1 MAKLDIIIP
10 VYNEDENIV
19 KLLKL
24 LDNEVICNFRV
35 LICYDSESDKTLNYL
50 KDSNIIKNEILLIKN
65 PKQGPNSA
73 IIEGIKSSK
82 SKIIL
87 VYMADDFENIKLINR
102 MVDLIEEGN
111 DLVIPSRFIIG
122 GKMLG
127 AVKSKEIVTRVGS
140 HLIYYLARIPFK
152 DCTNAFKMFS
162 TSIVDK
168 IQFDSTTGFTFALE
182 LVAKSYF
189 LKLKIIEVPSTWIE
203 VKNRKSNFKMLRWIP
218 YYIYWL
224 LYSMIKNYTLEI
236 KNYFKWIQ
244 LKKK

>member
-10 VYNEDENIV
+10 VYNEDENII

-24 LDNEVICNFRV
+24 LDNEVICEFRV

-50 KDSNIIKNEILLIKN
+50 KDLNIIKSEILLIKN

-87 VYMADDFENIKLINR
+87 VYMADDFENTKLINR

-127 AVKSKEIVTRVGS
+127 AVKIKEIVTRVGS
-140 HLIYYLARIPFK
+140 HLVYYIARIPVK
-152 DCTNAFKMFS
+152 DSTNAFKMFS
-162 TSIVDK
+162 ASTANK
-168 IQFDSTTGFTFALE
+168 IKFDSTMGFTFALE
-182 LVAKSYF
+182 LVAKAHF
-189 LKLKIIEVPSTWIE
+189 LKLNIIEVPSTWIE
-203 VKNRKSNFKMLRWIP
+203 IKNRKSNFKMLKWLP

-224 LYSMIKNYTLEI
+224 LYSMIKNY
-236 KNYFKWIQ
+236 FK
-244 LKKK
+244 

>member
-24 LDNEVICNFRV
+24 LDNEVICDFRV

-50 KDSNIIKNEILLIKN
+50 KDLNIIKSEILLIKN
-65 PKQGPNSA
+65 PKQGPNLA

-87 VYMADDFENIKLINR
+87 IYMADDFENVKLINR
-102 MVDLIEEGN
+102 MVNLIEEGN

-127 AVKSKEIVTRVGS
+127 AVKIKEIVTRVGS
-140 HLIYYLARIPFK
+140 NLVYYIARIPVK
-152 DCTNAFKMFS
+152 DSTNAFKMLSAS
-162 TSIVDK
+162 TANK
-168 IQFDSTTGFTFALE
+168 IKFDSTMGFTFALE
-182 LVAKSYF
+182 LVAKAHF
-189 LKLKIIEVPSTWIE
+189 LKLNIIEVPSTWIE
-203 VKNRKSNFKMLRWIP
+203 IKNRKSNFKMLKWLP

-224 LYSMIKNYTLEI
+224 LYSMIKNY
-236 KNYFKWIQ
+236 FK
-244 LKKK
+244 

>member
-10 VYNEDENIV
+10 VYNEDENII

-24 LDNEVICNFRV
+24 LDNEVICDFRV

-50 KDSNIIKNEILLIKN
+50 KDPNIIKSEILLIKN
-65 PKQGPNSA
+65 PKQGPNLA
-73 IIEGIKSSK
+73 IIEGIKLSK

-87 VYMADDFENIKLINR
+87 IYMADDFENIKLINR

-127 AVKSKEIVTRVGS
+127 AVKIKEIVTRVGS
-140 HLIYYLARIPFK
+140 HLVYYIARIPVK
-152 DCTNAFKMFS
+152 DSTNAFKMFS
-162 TSIVDK
+162 ASTVNK
-168 IQFDSTTGFTFALE
+168 IKFDSTMGFTFALE
-182 LVAKSYF
+182 LVAKAHF
-189 LKLKIIEVPSTWIE
+189 LKLKITEVPSTWIE
-203 VKNRKSNFKMLRWIP
+203 IKNRKSNFKMLKWLP

-224 LYSMIKNYTLEI
+224 LYSVIKNF
-236 KNYFKWIQ
+236 FKWIQ

>member
-10 VYNEDENIV
+10 VYNEDENII

-24 LDNEVICNFRV
+24 IDNEVTCDFRI

-50 KDSNIIKNEILLIKN
+50 KDPNIIKSEILLIKN

-87 VYMADDFENIKLINR
+87 VYMADDFENIKLINS
-102 MVDLIEEGN
+102 MVNLIEEGN

-127 AVKSKEIVTRVGS
+127 AVKIKEIVTRVGS
-140 HLIYYLARIPFK
+140 NLVYYIARIPVK
-152 DCTNAFKMFS
+152 DSTNAFKMLSAS
-162 TSIVDK
+162 TANK
-168 IQFDSTTGFTFALE
+168 IRFDSTMGFTFALE
-182 LVAKSYF
+182 LVAKAHF
-189 LKLKIIEVPSTWIE
+189 LKLNIIEVPSTWIE
-203 VKNRKSNFKMLRWIP
+203 IKNRKSNFKMLKWLP

-224 LYSMIKNYTLEI
+224 LYSMIKNY
-236 KNYFKWIQ
+236 FK
-244 LKKK
+244 

>member
-10 VYNEDENIV
+10 VYNEDENII

-24 LDNEVICNFRV
+24 IDNEVTCDFRI

-50 KDSNIIKNEILLIKN
+50 KDPNIIKSEIILIKN

-87 VYMADDFENIKLINR
+87 VYMADDFENIKLINS

-111 DLVIPSRFIIG
+111 DLVIPSRFITG

-127 AVKSKEIVTRVGS
+127 AVKIKEIVTRVGS
-140 HLIYYLARIPFK
+140 YLVYYIARIPIK
-152 DCTNAFKMFS
+152 DSTNAFKMFS
-162 TSIVDK
+162 ANTANK
-168 IQFDSTTGFTFALE
+168 IKFDSTMGFTFSLE
-182 LVAKSYF
+182 LVAKAYF
-189 LKLKIIEVPSTWIE
+189 LKLKIIEIPSTWIE
-203 VKNRKSNFKMLRWIP
+203 IKNRKSNFKMLKWIP

-224 LYSMIKNYTLEI
+224 LYSML
-236 KNYFKWIQ
+236 KNYFK
-244 LKKK
+244 

>member
-10 VYNEDENIV
+10 VYNEDENII

-24 LDNEVICNFRV
+24 LDSTIICNFRI
-35 LICYDSESDKTLNYL
+35 LICYDNETDKTLKHL
-50 KDSNIIKNEILLIKN
+50 KNLNIIKNEIKLIKN

-73 IIEGIKSSK
+73 IIEGIKSSN

-87 VYMADDFENIKLINR
+87 VYMADDFENIKLINE
-102 MVDLIEEGN
+102 MVDLIEKGN
-111 DLVIPSRFIIG
+111 DLVIPSRFITG

-127 AVKSKEIVTRVGS
+127 AVKSKEMVTRIGS
-140 HLIYYLARIPFK
+140 NLIYYLAGIPYK

-162 TSIVDK
+162 ASITNIIK
-168 IQFDSTTGFTFALE
+168 FESTMGFTFALE
-182 LVAKSYF
+182 LVVKSYF

-203 VKNRKSNFKMLRWIP
+203 VKNRKSNFKMIKWIP

-224 LYSMIKNYTLEI
+224 LYSMIKNYTL
-236 KNYFKWIQ
+236 KTKRSFK
-244 LKKK
+244 

>member
-1 MAKLDIIIP
+1 MEKLDIIIP
-10 VYNEDENIV
+10 VYNEDENII

-24 LDNEVICNFRV
+24 LESEVVSSFRV
-35 LICYDSESDKTLNYL
+35 LICYDSESDKTLKHL
-50 KDSNIIKNEILLIKN
+50 KDLNIIKNEILLIKN

-73 IIEGIKSSK
+73 IIEGIKSSRA
-82 SKIIL
+82 KIIL

-111 DLVIPSRFIIG
+111 DLVIPSRFIPG

-140 HLIYYLARIPFK
+140 HLVYYLARIPVK

-162 TSIVDK
+162 SNTVEK
-168 IQFDSTTGFTFALE
+168 VKLNSTMGFTFALE

-189 LKLKIIEVPSTWIE
+189 LNLKIAEIPSIWIE
-203 VKNRKSNFKMLRWIP
+203 TKHRKSNFKMLKWIP

-224 LYSMIKNYTLEI
+224 LYSMLRNYMLKIKN
-236 KNYFKWIQ
+236 FF
-244 LKKK
+244 

>member
-1 MAKLDIIIP
+1 MTKLDIIIP
-10 VYNEDENIV
+10 VYNEDENII

-24 LDNEVICNFRV
+24 LDNQVACDFRV
-35 LICYDSESDKTLNYL
+35 LICYDSESDNTLKHL

-82 SKIIL
+82 AKIIL
-87 VYMADDFENIKLINR
+87 VYMADDFENIKLINH
-102 MVDLIEEGN
+102 MVGLIESGN

-122 GKMLG
+122 GKMIG
-127 AVKSKEIVTRVGS
+127 AVKSKEIITRAGS
-140 HLIYYLARIPFK
+140 HLIYHLARIPYK

-162 TSIVDK
+162 ASIVDK
-168 IQFDSTTGFTFALE
+168 IRFSSTTGFTFALE

-189 LKLKIIEVPSTWIE
+189 LNLKIIEIPSVWIE
-203 VKNRKSNFKMLRWIP
+203 VKNRKSNFKMLKWIP

-224 LYSMIKNYTLEI
+224 LYSLIRNYTSKI
-236 KNYFKWIQ
+236 KKFSNN
-244 LKKK
+244 

>member
-1 MAKLDIIIP
+1 MTKLDIIIP

-24 LDNEVICNFRV
+24 LESNVACDFRI
-35 LICYDSESDKTLNYL
+35 LICYDSESDTTLKYL

-127 AVKSKEIVTRVGS
+127 AVKIKEIVTKVGS
-140 HLIYYLARIPFK
+140 HLVYYIARIPVK
-152 DCTNAFKMFS
+152 DSTNAFKMFS
-162 TSIVDK
+162 ASTANK
-168 IQFDSTTGFTFALE
+168 IKFNSTMGFTFALE
-182 LVAKSYF
+182 LVAKAHF
-189 LKLKIIEVPSTWIE
+189 LKLNIIEVPSTWIE
-203 VKNRKSNFKMLRWIP
+203 IKNRKSNFKMLKWLP

-224 LYSMIKNYTLEI
+224 LYSMIKNY
-236 KNYFKWIQ
+236 FK
-244 LKKK
+244 

>member
-10 VYNEDENIV
+10 VYNEDENII

-24 LDNEVICNFRV
+24 LDNEVICDFRV

-65 PKQGPNSA
+65 PKQGPNLA

-127 AVKSKEIVTRVGS
+127 AVKIKEIVTRVGS
-140 HLIYYLARIPFK
+140 NLIYYLARIPVK

-162 TSIVDK
+162 ASVANK
-168 IQFDSTTGFTFALE
+168 IKFDSTMGFTFALE

-189 LKLKIIEVPSTWIE
+189 LKLKIIEIPSTWIE
-203 VKNRKSNFKMLRWIP
+203 VKNRKSNFKMLKWIP
-218 YYIYWL
+218 YYIYWI
-224 LYSMIKNYTLEI
+224 LYSTVKNYTLKI
-236 KNYFKWIQ
+236 RNFFK
-244 LKKK
+244 